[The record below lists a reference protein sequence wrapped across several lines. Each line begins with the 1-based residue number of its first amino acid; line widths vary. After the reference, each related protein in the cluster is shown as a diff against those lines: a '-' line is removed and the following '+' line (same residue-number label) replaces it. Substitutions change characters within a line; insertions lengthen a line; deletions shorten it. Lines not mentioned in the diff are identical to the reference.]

1 MIGSW
6 KAVVSADPS
15 NRYCGMCVFISPKL
29 QADISHCVWIRGRLL
44 HVRCETSKV
53 TLDVVNAY
61 QWAVDN
67 KKPQLNEGR
76 RQQVWLHL
84 QDLP

>member
-1 MIGSW
+1 MAADIVLVQELHWGCGQDEGTWMIGSW

-53 TLDVVNAY
+53 TLDA
-61 QWAVDN
+61 
-67 KKPQLNEGR
+67 E
-76 RQQVWLHL
+76 
-84 QDLP
+84 